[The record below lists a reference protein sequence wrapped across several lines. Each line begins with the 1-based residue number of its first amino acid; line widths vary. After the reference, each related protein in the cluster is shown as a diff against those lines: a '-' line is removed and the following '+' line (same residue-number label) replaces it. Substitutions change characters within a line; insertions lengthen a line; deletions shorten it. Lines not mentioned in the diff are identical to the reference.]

1 MFLYEHSLFLHA
13 DVAERVLNECIKSEN
28 WETEYGSPR
37 CQVEFE
43 YDLLEGYVK
52 NNYDSL

>member
-1 MFLYEHSLFLHA
+1 MHA